1 MYTCTHTPTHP
12 SIHPCMQAQMSM
24 NTYTFTFT
32 YTYDICIYT
41 YIYIY
46 ICICICTY
54 IYIYRYIYI
63 YTHTPICNMHSITEN
78 TKYTCCSLRFGNR
91 ESCFHLKIELEAI
104 KCELHLRLAGSGG
117 VTYETLYE

>member
-1 MYTCTHTPTHP
+1 MH
-12 SIHPCMQAQMSM
+12 IH
-24 NTYTFTFT
+24 
-32 YTYDICIYT
+32 IHLHIYMHMHMH
-41 YIYIY
+41 IHIH
-46 ICICICTY
+46 IQIH
-54 IYIYRYIYI
+54 IYI